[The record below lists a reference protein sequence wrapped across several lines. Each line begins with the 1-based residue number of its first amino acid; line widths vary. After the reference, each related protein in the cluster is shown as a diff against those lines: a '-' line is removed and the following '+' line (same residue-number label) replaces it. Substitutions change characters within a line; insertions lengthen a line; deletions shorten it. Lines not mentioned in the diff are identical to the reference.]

1 MAQRAINWDVALA
14 NDGPYDPDLQP
25 PVVLPIVRPR
35 PTRRVGVV
43 KQYAP
48 AKTYGLVASADTGD
62 AVFNIDDVAP
72 CDRAK
77 LDSGIAVTF
86 EVASSPDGKIARCI
100 RLDGTSLPP
109 PPDDERMSRGWR

>member
-1 MAQRAINWDVALA
+1 MAQRAIDWDVAPA
-14 NDGPYDPDLQP
+14 NDGPHDTDIQP

-48 AKTYGLVASADTGD
+48 AKLYGLVASPGVGD
-62 AVFNIDDVAP
+62 AVFNIDDVDP
-72 CDRAK
+72 CDRPK

-86 EVASSPDGKIARCI
+86 EVIASPDGAIARHI
-100 RLDGTSLPP
+100 RLDGTDLPP
-109 PPDDERMSRGWR
+109 PPNEAWVSRGWR